1 MHVHM
6 FDNSHTLRASVLSG
20 ASLFIAFVSST
31 FFVYNLLY
39 NQSYLLVIVDML
51 LAIYSGY
58 TYQITKKNQQ
68 KQVHIKIFVYLI
80 ALVAI
85 LAVYTLPIEYG
96 TYLWT
101 VSFPILL
108 YALLGLKH
116 GKIASGCFLLVQLF
130 GVYIVALEQNV
141 SNILSP
147 LSNLLCCY
155 ILVWIVAHVY
165 EYNRRNIENSLTYL
179 ASRDSLTGAH
189 NRLSLTSTFDYF
201 EQNKDCQSS
210 LCLLFIDLDYFKKV
224 NDQYGHDAGDK
235 VLIETAAM
243 LGQVVGDDNLYRI
256 GGEEFCVT
264 LFDQGIERAEI
275 IAERVRELVSQRV
288 FAFGDKRIQITLSVG
303 LCEYSEGD
311 QLSDLLKLADNQ
323 LYQAKQNG
331 RNQVRFHR
339 ASCSKLEQIALEPTS
354 ESL

>member
-1 MHVHM
+1 M

-20 ASLFIAFVSST
+20 ASLFIAFIASC
-31 FFVYNLLY
+31 FFVYNLY
-39 NQSYLLVIVDML
+39 YDQSFTLVIFDIL
-51 LAIYSGY
+51 LAVYSGY
-58 TYQITKKNQQ
+58 TYQLAKNNLH
-68 KQVHIKIFVYLI
+68 KQIHIKIFVYLTAI
-80 ALVAI
+80 VAI
-85 LAVYTLPIEYG
+85 LGVYTLPIDNG

-116 GKIASGCFLLVQLF
+116 GQIASGCFLVVQFF
-130 GVYIVALEQNV
+130 GVYISALEQNLP
-141 SNILSP
+141 NIISP
-147 LSNLLCCY
+147 LGNLLCCY
-155 ILVWIVAHVY
+155 ILVWIIAHVY
-165 EYNRRNIENSLTYL
+165 EYNRRDIENSLTYL

-201 EQNKDCQSS
+201 EKNKDSQTS

-235 VLIETAAM
+235 VLIETATM

-275 IAERVRELVSQRV
+275 IAERVRKLVSQHI

-339 ASCSKLEQIALEPTS
+339 NPCPNLEQTVLESTN
-354 ESL
+354 

>member
-1 MHVHM
+1 M

-20 ASLFIAFVSST
+20 ASLFIAFASSV
-31 FFVYNLLY
+31 FFVYNLFY
-39 NQSYLLVIVDML
+39 NQSYPLVIVNIL
-51 LAIYSGY
+51 LAAYSGY
-58 TYQITKKNQQ
+58 TYHVTKKNQHNPL
-68 KQVHIKIFVYLI
+68 HIKVFVYLS
-80 ALVAI
+80 AFVAI
-85 LAVYTLPIEYG
+85 LSVYTLPVENG

-101 VSFPILL
+101 VCFPILF

-116 GKIASGCFLLVQLF
+116 GQIASSCILLIQAS
-130 GVYIVALEQNV
+130 GVYIAATEQNIP
-141 SNILSP
+141 NIASP
-147 LSNLLCCY
+147 ITNLVCCY
-155 ILVWIVAHVY
+155 IAIWIIAHVY

-201 EQNKDCQSS
+201 ENNKDTQTS

-235 VLIETAAM
+235 VLIETATM
-243 LGQVVGDDNLYRI
+243 LKQVVGDDNLYRI

-264 LFDQGIERAEI
+264 LFDQSIERAEI
-275 IAERVRELVSQRV
+275 IAERVRELVSQHL

-339 ASCSKLEQIALEPTS
+339 ASSSYSELEQTALESTS
-354 ESL
+354 